1 MKSTFQNSM
10 RRSPEMIYLC
20 GDRRALLVTVSGRSY
35 AYPTAQ

>member
-20 GDRRALLVTVSGRSY
+20 GDRRALLVTW
-35 AYPTAQ
+35 ALL